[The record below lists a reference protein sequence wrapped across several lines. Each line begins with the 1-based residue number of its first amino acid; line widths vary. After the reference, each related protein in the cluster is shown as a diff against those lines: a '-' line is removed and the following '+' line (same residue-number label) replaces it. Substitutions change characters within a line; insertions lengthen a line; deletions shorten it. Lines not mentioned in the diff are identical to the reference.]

1 VASRSH
7 LRAGEQRQIV
17 NLSTLPRTNFAGM
30 WDGGCVAACRC
41 RSWWLHTPWLPEAKD
56 HAIVVDHTQSLI
68 NVMDGGACVLST
80 AAATAALCVHWA
92 LHTQRARLENLSVLP
107 PPPTHTSVVVATT
120 ALPPLAPCYGGSGG
134 MSGPDGNSRS
144 VPTQAWTT
152 SSTVVALAAAGVV
165 GLLLRHQVCALAS
178 LPANSWRCMHRPPL
192 RG

>member
-1 VASRSH
+1 VGWW
-7 LRAGEQRQIV
+7 LRGC
-17 NLSTLPRTNFAGM
+17 LPLPQL
-30 WDGGCVAACRC
+30 VAAHGR
-41 RSWWLHTPWLPEAKD
+41 PAWLPEAKD

-107 PPPTHTSVVVATT
+107 PPPTHHTSVVVATT

-144 VPTQAWTT
+144 VTTQAWTT